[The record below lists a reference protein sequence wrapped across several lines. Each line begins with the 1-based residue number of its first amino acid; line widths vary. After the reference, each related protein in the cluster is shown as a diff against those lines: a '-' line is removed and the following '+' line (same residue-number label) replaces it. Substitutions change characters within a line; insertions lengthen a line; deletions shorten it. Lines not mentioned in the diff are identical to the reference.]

1 MIIYAYIIYVHA
13 CASVIVFSYFVYFI
27 RYVMSELIC
36 ICIAICTCVFV
47 SLESYLSMFVK
58 VSLCFCIFVYLSI

>member
-1 MIIYAYIIYVHA
+1 MYAYA

-58 VSLCFCIFVYLSI
+58 VSLCFLYICVFVYIDM